1 MQTYPNRARRHTRIN
16 LLKQRTYRLRRQLAR
31 QEAKELGRGFNLG
44 LSIDQYAAIKRKVK
58 KI

>member
-16 LLKQRTYRLRRQLAR
+16 LLKQRTYRLRRQLVR
-31 QEAKELGRGFNLG
+31 REAKEIGQGFNLG
-44 LSIDQYAAIKRKVK
+44 LSIDQYAAK

>member
-16 LLKQRTYRLRRQLAR
+16 LLKQKTYRLRRQLVR
-31 QEAKELGRGFNLG
+31 REVKGQSFNLG
-44 LSIDQYAAIKRKVK
+44 LSIDQYTAIKRKVK